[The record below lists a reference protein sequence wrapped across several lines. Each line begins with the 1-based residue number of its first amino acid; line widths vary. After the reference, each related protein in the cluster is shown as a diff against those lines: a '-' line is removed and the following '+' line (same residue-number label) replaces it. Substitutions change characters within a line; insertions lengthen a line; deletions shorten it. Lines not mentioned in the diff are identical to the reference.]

1 MLCINDVL
9 RKRWAVLQKTLRVC
23 KEAWLGRLNTSK
35 ELLPCLVE
43 LPKMEIISQ
52 AIMVDIT
59 SLAFKTAVN
68 ERVC

>member
-9 RKRWAVLQKTLRVC
+9 RKRWAVLQKALRVC
-23 KEAWLGRLNTSK
+23 KAWLGRLNASK